1 MCLFSNGAPFPPLF
15 PPSHTTTAF
24 IYVFYFG
31 HALGFVFVLLL
42 CAFVVL
48 PWQYRLYGEGHC
60 AADFGAGEAGKKA
73 YTHVDKDLALP
84 E

>member
-1 MCLFSNGAPFPPLF
+1 MSFVLGTPFGSY
-15 PPSHTTTAF
+15 SH
-24 IYVFYFG
+24 YVCC
-31 HALGFVFVLLL
+31 VFVS
-42 CAFVVL
+42 L